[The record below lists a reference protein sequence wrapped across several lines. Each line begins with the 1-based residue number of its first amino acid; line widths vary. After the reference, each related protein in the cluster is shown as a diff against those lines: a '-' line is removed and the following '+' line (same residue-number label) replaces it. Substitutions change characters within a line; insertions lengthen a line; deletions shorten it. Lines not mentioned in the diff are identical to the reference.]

1 MKVLC
6 GRCSRWLIVALF
18 LSGLSLA
25 GCTRESPPPQQ
36 KPAEAPAT
44 PPAAQPAQ
52 PGEPALPQAPPAS
65 PPSDPRRPNVPII
78 KPPSAGRSR
87 GAQVSKTFAI
97 YVLSRGSGV
106 PAAARVAQEQVQKLV
121 EGDRERGVSVTVETK
136 RIGIEGERRL
146 CVTYETSG
154 DAARALERVRAVVE
168 GVDLVR
174 LVEEPCTSSPA
185 TSPKKENP

>member
-1 MKVLC
+1 M
-6 GRCSRWLIVALF
+6 
-18 LSGLSLA
+18 
-25 GCTRESPPPQQ
+25 TR
-36 KPAEAPAT
+36 
-44 PPAAQPAQ
+44 
-52 PGEPALPQAPPAS
+52 
-65 PPSDPRRPNVPII
+65 
-78 KPPSAGRSR
+78 
-87 GAQVSKTFAI
+87 TFAI
-97 YVLSRGSGV
+97 YTLSRGKGV
-106 PAAARVAQEQVQKLV
+106 PAEAREAQQKVQQLV
-121 EGDRERGVSVTVETK
+121 DDDRARGVSVTVETK